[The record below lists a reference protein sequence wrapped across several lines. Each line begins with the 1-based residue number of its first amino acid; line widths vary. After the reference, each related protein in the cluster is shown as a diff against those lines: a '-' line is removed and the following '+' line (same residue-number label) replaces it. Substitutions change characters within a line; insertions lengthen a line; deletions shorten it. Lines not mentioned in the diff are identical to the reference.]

1 MAESD
6 VVLYRRE
13 GRVAIVTINRPAR
26 EERRSRTTCS
36 TRCSTPSPAPTPTTS
51 VRAVVVTGTGEFF
64 SAGTDLSAGAGGYD
78 ADSPGFKP
86 LRGGTRDVGGEL
98 ALRIFGSR
106 KPVIAAINGTA
117 AGIGV
122 TMVLPMDIRIGAEGS
137 RFALP
142 FTRRGIVPESCAT
155 WFLPRIVGIA
165 TAVDWAVTG
174 RTFGADEALAAG
186 LVRELLPAEQVL
198 PRALEVATEIAER
211 TSAVSVALTRQLL
224 WRQLGEP
231 HPLAPT
237 GWSPRRCSRSGGWP
251 TPRRAWP
258 RSRRSA
264 RRSSRSP
271 SPTCRSSIPGGRR
284 SRSSHAQTPIWA
296 PSCQTPIWARIVP
309 TVGVGA
315 QIGVSGSPVPLT
327 QPGRCPG
334 WPG

>member
-1 MAESD
+1 MADGE
-6 VVLYRRE
+6 VVLDRRE
-13 GRVAIVTINRPAR
+13 GRVAVVTINRPAAR
-26 EERRSRTTCS
+26 NTITYAVLDRLLESFAR
-36 TRCSTPSPAPTPTTS
+36 ADADDD

-64 SAGTDLSAGAGGYD
+64 SAGTDLSTGAGGYD

-86 LRGGTRDVGGEL
+86 LRGGSRDVGGEL

-122 TMVLPMDIRIGAEGS
+122 TMVLPMDVRIGAEGS

-186 LVRELLPAEQVL
+186 LVRELLPADQVL

-211 TSAVSVALTRQLL
+211 TSAVSVALDAAIAVAT
-224 WRQLGEP
+224 
-231 HPLAPT
+231 
-237 GWSPRRCSRSGGWP
+237 
-251 TPRRAWP
+251 
-258 RSRRSA
+258 A
-264 RRSSRSP
+264 RRTAPAGRQP
-271 SPTCRSSIPGGRR
+271 AGVQGPARARRDGRR
-284 SRSSHAQTPIWA
+284 QGGGGVVQGEA
-296 PSCQTPIWARIVP
+296 P
-309 TVGVGA
+309 
-315 QIGVSGSPVPLT
+315 SPVPAH
-327 QPGRCPG
+327 RCRHAGLLPLVVRG
-334 WPG
+334 TLLVDPLARGYLGAEVLENGTLRAQIAV